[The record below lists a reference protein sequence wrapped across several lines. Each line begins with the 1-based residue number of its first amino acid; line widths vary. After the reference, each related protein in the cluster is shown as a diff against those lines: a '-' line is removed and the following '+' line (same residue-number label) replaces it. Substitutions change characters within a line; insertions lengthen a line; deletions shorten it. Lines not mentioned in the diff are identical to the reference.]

1 MPKHLLT
8 IEEERNIAILNI
20 HELSSLIF
28 LNSGCWHS
36 LIECKLANIP
46 TDLIHMHYNPC
57 NHYCPYCTKEQ
68 EKMIRAISRVGISKF
83 LVDYLIKSAHEQYTP
98 LQLAKKLLQ
107 YPNVGRDIYGRRN
120 SKKAS
125 SLSETSI
132 TILQLISANIL
143 HIDVNEGKN
152 PIGICNYISQISSP
166 CPSIMVC
173 FLVSL
178 GQAPLVDKRSTQ
190 QFSHNHLAQTTI
202 MVVW

>member
-1 MPKHLLT
+1 MFPHYNIIDSINNRMTRYLLKHNLVFFFF
-8 IEEERNIAILNI
+8 
-20 HELSSLIF
+20 SF
-28 LNSGCWHS
+28 HS
-36 LIECKLANIP
+36 LCIRYFTIRS
-46 TDLIHMHYNPC
+46 IHYNPC

-132 TILQLISANIL
+132 TILQLISPNIL

-152 PIGICNYISQISSP
+152 PIGICNCISQFSSP
-166 CPSIMVC
+166 CPRIMVR
-173 FLVSL
+173 LI
-178 GQAPLVDKRSTQ
+178 G
-190 QFSHNHLAQTTI
+190 
-202 MVVW
+202 